1 MKRTFAFHL
10 SILCASLQLLAQQSG
25 NTFSMERLGT
35 KDGLSH
41 RWMTCIHQDAQG
53 CFWMGTYDGLN
64 RYDGNEFIVYRPSAG
79 GKFPVKAD
87 FIYQIAEASDGKFY
101 LSTLDGILCFDPQ
114 TGQFELLI
122 AVNKLE
128 SVIILNAGRGA
139 PFLEAGI
146 LYWAGSTSF
155 VTFYDLLP
163 SGKLT
168 KLASSASLPIKLFP
182 VRCNKEGA
190 WFWDYKGTYHRFDL
204 KTSKWGRFPVAGSPK
219 VPIDPSGTL
228 WLPEHTALRS
238 FVLPQNARSFEWE
251 AAFNIE
257 SDKAVWLYARAGKGV
272 CTLLRYDLKNGN
284 LETAIPTLNDSEF
297 IKYGNVQTFR
307 PAQFMDPEGTIWY
320 AGFLGLYKVRHS
332 GNMFQHYLSNP
343 VQKVEAPP
351 SGISVRQMAE
361 DAAGNIYLIDTEND
375 VHKINTG
382 TVSSQKR
389 NQSSSETSFRDQ
401 LPSRAESNP
410 ARPYPEFRDKV
421 SGMTGDTDGFL
432 WLFSGRKLSRYDPAT
447 GQVKDFIFHPQEF
460 IRVQNILDDGNGKIW
475 LPGSDALYRMDKK
488 TGKMQRTPGWGSGAL
503 TYAVMLPEE
512 NTLWGFTDTGL
523 IKINTLNLEARHI
536 RLYNQPQ
543 EQRCLVAHRGWL
555 WIGTSKGLEK
565 VDPKT
570 FAHTNFDRSKGL
582 PGNFVYS
589 MVADGDY
596 LWLGTSDGLCRFHVE
611 TGEVKNYFVEDGLS
625 HNEFNTF
632 STLKARNGRIF
643 MGGLNGVNAFFPDD
657 LEGKTTEK
665 SRIFLSRFSQF
676 DADKDSLI
684 FLVPNRLSEGIELPP
699 SVSSFSFHL
708 AITSYIDPA
717 KNQYAW
723 RMDGLD
729 KDWYYAGDQ
738 NVATYRHIPPGSYT
752 FRAKAADSFGNWT
765 EKELILQVTVLRPWY
780 SRWWAWL
787 LYGLLTLGAIFAVY
801 RAQLNKKMEHAE
813 RLRLQELDTFKSR
826 FFTNITHEF
835 RTPLTVILGMTE
847 RLTVDGGRWTERDSK
862 NSLGLIKRNGESL
875 LRLINQILDLAKLES
890 HTLTINYVQGDV
902 LPYLRYITESLH
914 SFANAQNVML
924 RVESSEAEIV
934 MDYDPERLLQIVH
947 NLLSNAIKF
956 TPSGGKVTVRLTE
969 DGGRQTGAPPIARGK
984 LSTVNRP
991 PSAVL
996 RVTDTGVG
1004 ISPEDLSKIF
1014 DRFYQAEN
1022 SAANALRVNSTGGTG
1037 IGLSLTK
1044 ELVKAM
1050 GGEISV
1056 ESEVGKGTTFTVRLP
1071 ITRKAEDPAQAGQHL
1086 SIRGSRLDGTSFE
1099 DMNPSPLESLTPQI
1113 PTSSTPHLLIIEDNP
1128 DVVEYLTACLGENYR
1143 LDYAY
1148 NGRSGIEKAVETS
1161 PDLILSDVMMP
1172 EKNGFEVCDF
1182 LKNDERTSHIPIVL
1196 LTAKA
1201 DVESRI
1207 AGLRKGADA
1216 YLAKPFHQEEL
1227 LVTLQNLLEL
1237 RRKLQAK
1244 YLEVSIGS
1252 TGDSLP
1258 RAIGGG
1264 RLTEDGRT
1272 APITDNQYTNNQ
1284 LTPDNPENEF
1294 LLKLR
1299 AIIEADLSDSSL
1311 DVDTLCR
1318 KTGLSKTNLHNKLSA
1333 LTGLSTTIYVRKM
1346 RLHKAKELLGTTD
1359 MNISEIAYTVGFNDP
1374 KFFSRVFSEEFGITP
1389 REAKR
1394 R

>member
-1 MKRTFAFHL
+1 MKRIFAFQL
-10 SILCASLQLLAQQSG
+10 SILCASLQLVAQQSG

-41 RWMTCIHQDAQG
+41 RWMTCIHQDIQG

-87 FIYQIAEASDGKFY
+87 FIYQIAETADGKFY
-101 LSTLDGILCFDPQ
+101 ISTLHGILSFDPH
-114 TGQFELLI
+114 TGQFDLLT

-128 SVIILNAGRGA
+128 SVIILNSGRGA

-146 LYWAGSTSF
+146 LHWAGSTSF
-155 VTFYDLLP
+155 FTFYDLLP

-168 KLASSASLPIKLFP
+168 KLASTASLPVKLFP
-182 VRCNKEGA
+182 VRCNKEAA
-190 WFWDYKGTYHRFDL
+190 WFWDYQGAYHRFDL
-204 KTSKWGRFPVAGSPK
+204 KTRTWRRFPVAGSPK
-219 VPIDPSGTL
+219 VPVDPSGTL

-238 FVLPQNARSFEWE
+238 FVLPQNAKSLEWE

-284 LETAIPTLNDSEF
+284 LETAIPMLNDSEF

-307 PAQFMDPEGTIWY
+307 PAQFLDPEGTIWY
-320 AGFLGLYKVRHS
+320 AGFLGLYKVRHTGS
-332 GNMFQHYLSNP
+332 MFQHYLSNP

-351 SGISVRQMAE
+351 SGISARQMVE
-361 DAAGNIYLIDTEND
+361 DAFGNIYLIDTEND
-375 VHKINTG
+375 VYKINTG

-389 NQSSSETSFRDQ
+389 NQSSLEASLGDQ
-401 LPSRAESNP
+401 PPSHAESSP
-410 ARPYPEFRDKV
+410 ARPYPEFRYKV
-421 SGMTGDTDGFL
+421 SAMTGDNDGFL
-432 WLFSGRKLSRYDPAT
+432 WLFSGKRLFRYDPAT
-447 GQVKDFIFHPQEF
+447 GQVKDFLFHPKEF

-488 TGKMQRTPGWGSGAL
+488 TGEMQRTPGWGSGTL
-503 TYAVMLPEE
+503 PYAVMLPEE

-536 RLYNQPQ
+536 KLYNQPQ
-543 EQRCLVAHRGWL
+543 EQRCLVAHGGSL
-555 WIGTSKGLEK
+555 WIGTSKGLVK

-570 FAHTNFDRSKGL
+570 FTHTNFDRSKGL

-643 MGGLNGVNAFFPDD
+643 MGGLNGVNAFFPAD
-657 LEGKTTEK
+657 LEGKTTVK
-665 SRIFLSRFSQF
+665 SRIFLSRFSQVA
-676 DADKDSLI
+676 ADKDSVI
-684 FLVPNRLSEGIELPP
+684 FLIPNRLSEGIELPP

-708 AITSYIDPA
+708 AITSYIDPD

-738 NVATYRHIPPGSYT
+738 NVAAYRHIPPGSYT

-765 EKELILQVTVLRPWY
+765 EKELILKVTVLRPWY

-801 RAQLNKKMEHAE
+801 RAQLSKKMEHAE

-835 RTPLTVILGMTE
+835 RTPLTVILGMNE
-847 RLTVDGGRWTERDSK
+847 QLAVGSEQWAVRSEIPAVRSK
-862 NSLGLIKRNGESL
+862 LSLIKRNSESL

-902 LPYLRYITESLH
+902 LPYLRYISESLH

-924 RVESSEAEIV
+924 RVESNETQIV

-956 TPSGGKVTVRLTE
+956 TPSGGRVTIRLT
-969 DGGRQTGAPPIARGK
+969 
-984 LSTVNRP
+984 
-991 PSAVL
+991 
-996 RVTDTGVG
+996 VTDTGAG
-1004 ISPEDLSKIF
+1004 IPPEDLPNIF
-1014 DRFYQAEN
+1014 DRFYQANNLEK
-1022 SAANALRVNSTGGTG
+1022 AKTGGTG

-1044 ELVKAM
+1044 ELVKAT

-1071 ITRKAEDPAQAGQHL
+1071 ITRNAEEL
-1086 SIRGSRLDGTSFE
+1086 SIRVFE
-1099 DMNPSPLESLTPQI
+1099 DLTPAFPESSTPQI
-1113 PTSSTPHLLIIEDNP
+1113 LKSSTPQILIIEDNP
-1128 DVVEYLTACLGENYR
+1128 DVVEYLTHCLEANYR

-1148 NGRSGIEKAVETS
+1148 NGRSGIEKALETS

-1201 DVESRI
+1201 DVDSRI

-1244 YLEVSIGS
+1244 YLEISMGS
-1252 TGDSLP
+1252 TV
-1258 RAIGGG
+1258 
-1264 RLTEDGRT
+1264 DGKT

-1284 LTPDNPENEF
+1284 LTPENPENEF

-1333 LTGLSTTIYVRKM
+1333 LTGLSTTIYVRKI

-1374 KFFSRVFSEEFGITP
+1374 KFFSRVFSEEFSITP